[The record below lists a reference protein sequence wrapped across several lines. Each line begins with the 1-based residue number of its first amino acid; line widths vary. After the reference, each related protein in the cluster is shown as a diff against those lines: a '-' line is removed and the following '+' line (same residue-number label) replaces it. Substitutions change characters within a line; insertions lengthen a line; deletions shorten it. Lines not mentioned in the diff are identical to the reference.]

1 LRLKEVIDMAILV
14 GSETRVIIQGITGY
28 QGRFHSKAM
37 MDYGTK
43 VLGGVT
49 PGKGGT
55 EVNGLPVFDT
65 VREALAETDATASVM
80 FVPARF
86 ARDAMMEAIDAGVE
100 LLVAITEHIPLHD
113 AMYAIRY
120 ARLRGTRIIGP
131 NCPGIVTAGEASL
144 GIMPTRI
151 FREGSIGVVSRSGTL
166 TYEIVNAISEAGLG
180 ETTCIGMG
188 GDRVIGTSFVEIL
201 QMFEDDP
208 ETRAVV
214 LVGEIG
220 GSAEELAAEYIR
232 NMEKPVV
239 AYIAGQSAPPGKRMG
254 HAGAIITRG
263 TGTAESKVRA
273 LQSADV
279 RVAAFPDQI
288 PELLKEVL

>member
-1 LRLKEVIDMAILV
+1 MSILV
-14 GSETRVIIQGITGY
+14 GDDTSVIVQGITGY
-28 QGRFHSKAM
+28 QGRYHSKAM

-49 PGKGGT
+49 PGKGGE

-65 VREALAETDATASVM
+65 VREAVDETGSRASVM

-86 ARDAMMEAIDAGVE
+86 AIDAMLESVDAGIE
-100 LLVAITEHIPLHD
+100 LLVVITEHIPLHD

-120 ARLRGTRIIGP
+120 ARLMGTRIIGP
-131 NCPGIVTAGEASL
+131 NCPGIVTAGKASL
-144 GIMPTRI
+144 GIMPTHI
-151 FREGSIGVVSRSGTL
+151 FKEGHIGIVSRSGTL

-180 ETTCIGMG
+180 ESTCIGMG

-201 QMFEDDP
+201 RMFEEDP
-208 ETRAVV
+208 GTRAVV

-220 GSAEELAAEYIR
+220 GSAEERAAEYIR
-232 NMEKPVV
+232 GMNKPVV

-263 TGTAESKVRA
+263 LGTADTKVSTLR
-273 LQSADV
+273 SAGV
-279 RVAAFPDQI
+279 PVASMPDEI
-288 PELLKEVL
+288 PELLKDVL